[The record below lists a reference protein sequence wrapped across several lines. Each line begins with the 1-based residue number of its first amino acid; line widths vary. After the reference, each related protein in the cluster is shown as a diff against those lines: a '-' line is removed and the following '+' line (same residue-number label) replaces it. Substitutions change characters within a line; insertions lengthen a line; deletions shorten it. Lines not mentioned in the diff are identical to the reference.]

1 MFVTGL
7 QSVPSTGNSPADAG
21 ALAAKPVPRVDTPAI
36 LGSEPQ
42 VSPDTN
48 GPATRAAVEA
58 AVAAV
63 KDRIRTNASNLEFRI
78 DDESGETVVRVK
90 DAETNE
96 VIRQYPSEEM
106 LVIARNLAR
115 LEHVLVDK
123 KA

>member
-1 MFVTGL
+1 MLVTGL
-7 QSVPSTGNSPADAG
+7 QPVPSTGNAP
-21 ALAAKPVPRVDTPAI
+21 AAKQGPRVDTPAI
-36 LGSEPQ
+36 PGSEPR

-48 GPATRAAVEA
+48 GQAIRAAVEA

-63 KDRIRTNASNLEFRI
+63 KDRIQTNASNLEFRI

-96 VIRQYPSEEM
+96 VIRQYPSEEV
-106 LVIARNLAR
+106 LAIARNLAR
-115 LEHVLVDK
+115 LESVLVDK

>member
-1 MFVTGL
+1 
-7 QSVPSTGNSPADAG
+7 
-21 ALAAKPVPRVDTPAI
+21 VDTPAI
-36 LGSEPQ
+36 PGSEPQ
-42 VSPDTN
+42 VSAGAN
-48 GPATRAAVEA
+48 GQATRAAVEA

-63 KDRIRTNASNLEFRI
+63 KDRVQTNASNLEFSI

-90 DAETNE
+90 DAQTNE

-115 LEHVLVDK
+115 LENVLVDK

>member
-1 MFVTGL
+1 MLVTGL
-7 QSVPSTGNSPADAG
+7 QPVPPTGNSPADAG
-21 ALAAKPVPRVDTPAI
+21 APAAKPVPRVETPAI
-36 LGSEPQ
+36 PGSEPQ
-42 VSPDTN
+42 ASPGAN
-48 GPATRAAVEA
+48 RQASRAAVEA

-63 KDRIRTNASNLEFRI
+63 KERIQTNASNLEFSI

-115 LEHVLVDK
+115 LENVLVDK